1 VIYFDASYLVRI
13 YTEDA
18 GFEAVRSLALTD
30 RIASSLHGRSE
41 TVAAFH
47 RKLREGVLTS
57 PSLAA
62 AIAQFEADCK
72 NGAYWWLPVSPAV
85 VDRSIRA
92 YATLPAS
99 IALRSADALHLSC
112 AAENG
117 LKEVYSND
125 VRFLAAASHFGL
137 TGRNVI

>member
-1 VIYFDASYLVRI
+1 M

-41 TVAAFH
+41 IVAAFH
-47 RKLREGVLTS
+47 RKFREAVLTS
-57 PSLAA
+57 ASLAA
-62 AIAQFEADCK
+62 AIAQIEADCK

-85 VDRSIRA
+85 VDRLILA
-92 YATLPAS
+92 YATLPAA

-112 AAENG
+112 AAE
-117 LKEVYSND
+117 
-125 VRFLAAASHFGL
+125 
-137 TGRNVI
+137 